1 MPPFIKSINPT
12 VTFLLEIAMLISY
25 GYYGMNKPWNL
36 LSRLLL
42 TIAMITAAIVLWG
55 LWAAPRSGH
64 RLAMPYLP
72 IFRASMFLSAA
83 FLLYQSGQKN
93 WAFLLFALTVVTQS
107 MSYFT
112 EK

>member
-1 MPPFIKSINPT
+1 MSPIVKTIYLT
-12 VTFLLEIAMLISY
+12 VSFLLEIAMLISY
-25 GYYGMNKPWNL
+25 GYYGMNRPWNFL
-36 LSRLLL
+36 PRLLV
-42 TIAMITAAIVLWG
+42 TIAMIAAAIALWG
-55 LWAAPRSGH
+55 LWAAPKSGH

-72 IFRASMFLSAA
+72 IFRASMFFLAA

-93 WAFLLFALTVVTQS
+93 GAFLFFALTVVTQT